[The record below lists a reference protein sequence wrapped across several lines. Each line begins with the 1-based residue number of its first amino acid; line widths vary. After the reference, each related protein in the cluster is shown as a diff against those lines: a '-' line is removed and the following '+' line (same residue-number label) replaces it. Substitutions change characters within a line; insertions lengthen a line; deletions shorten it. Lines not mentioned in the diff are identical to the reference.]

1 MKIIILFYSIGYNKK
16 NISVVW
22 KKKKKQ
28 NIKQRNKSYEIYIF
42 LNFSNLY
49 DSIKSKT
56 KTSQ

>member
-16 NISVVW
+16 NISVVL

-56 KTSQ
+56 RTSQ